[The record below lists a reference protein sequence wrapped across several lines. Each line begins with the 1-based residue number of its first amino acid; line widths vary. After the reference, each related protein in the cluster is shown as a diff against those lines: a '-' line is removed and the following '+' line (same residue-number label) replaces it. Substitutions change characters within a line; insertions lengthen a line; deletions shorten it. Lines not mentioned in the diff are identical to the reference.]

1 MAEQKVP
8 FGRQFW
14 SMGAGSLLFFCS
26 FNLPVPE
33 FGAHLEAI
41 GYPELKPL
49 IIPLFSM
56 MALLSRPFSGVMTDT
71 IGRKPVMMAGAMVC
85 FVCALFYPFASW
97 IGLFLLLRTLH
108 GLAAGFTPT
117 GSTAYIADTV
127 HPSRRGEAMGM
138 SGLMSNVGTALG
150 FAIGP
155 LLAVKLGRDWMYGL
169 AAAMAL
175 AALYIF
181 IRLPESLWRRRR
193 FEVGLLRIR
202 PKDIIDWQVWEPSV
216 VMLLVCM
223 NLGAVLTVMPDF
235 TRHLG
240 YENKG
245 LYMAIYIGSS
255 LLVRILSGKLSDR
268 HGRTFSI
275 VLGTSC
281 LSISML
287 LITWTE
293 AAWVLY
299 PSAVFFGFGQGF
311 NAPAMFAW
319 TTDLSRPEMKGRSL
333 ATIFIALEAGITLGG
348 LGGGYLYNN
357 RTENL
362 HWVFALCALC
372 AVSALVFTLL
382 RRRQHAKPDY
392 SKR

>member
-1 MAEQKVP
+1 
-8 FGRQFW
+8 
-14 SMGAGSLLFFCS
+14 MGAGSLLFFCS

-49 IIPLFSM
+49 IIPLFSL
-56 MALLSRPFSGVMTDT
+56 MALVSRPFSGVLTDT
-71 IGRKPVMMAGAMVC
+71 IGRKPVMMAGALVC
-85 FVCALFYPFASW
+85 LICALLYPLASV
-97 IGLFLLLRTLH
+97 IALFLMLRTVH

-127 HPSRRGEAMGM
+127 HPSRRGEAMGLA
-138 SGLMSNVGTALG
+138 GLMSNVGTALG

-155 LLAVKLGRDWMYGL
+155 LLAVKLGRDWTYGL
-169 AAAMAL
+169 AAAMAM
-175 AALYIF
+175 ASLYIF
-181 IRLPESLWRRRR
+181 SRLPESLWRRRR
-193 FEVGLLRIR
+193 FNARLFRIK
-202 PKDIIDWQVWEPSV
+202 PQDIFDRQVWEPSV

-235 TRHLG
+235 TRFLG

-255 LLVRILSGKLSDR
+255 LLVRILSGRLSDR

-275 VLGTSC
+275 VLGTTC

-287 LITWTE
+287 LITFINE
-293 AAWVLY
+293 PWVLF
-299 PSAVFFGFGQGF
+299 PSAVLFGFGQGF

-348 LGGGYLYNN
+348 LGGGYLYGNQKDK
-357 RTENL
+357 L
-362 HWVFALCALC
+362 PWVFALCALC
-372 AVSALVFTLL
+372 AIGALVFTLL
-382 RRRQHAKPDY
+382 RRREHGKPAY

>member
-1 MAEQKVP
+1 MAENKAR
-8 FGRQFW
+8 FGREFW
-14 SMGAGSLLFFCS
+14 VMGTGSLMFFCS

-33 FGAHLEAI
+33 FGAHLEAM
-41 GYPELKPL
+41 GHPELKPL
-49 IIPLFSM
+49 IIPLFSA
-56 MALLSRPFSGVMTDT
+56 MALVSRPFSGVMTDSL
-71 IGRKPVMMAGAMVC
+71 GRKPVMLAGALVC
-85 FVCALFYPFASW
+85 FFCALVYPLASW

-117 GSTAYIADTV
+117 GTTAYIADTV
-127 HPSRRGEAMGM
+127 HPSRRGEAMGL
-138 SGLMSNVGTALG
+138 SGLMGNVGTALG

-155 LLAVKLGRDWMYGL
+155 LLAAKMGRDWMYGL

-175 AALYIF
+175 AALYSF
-181 IRLPESLWRRRR
+181 SRLPESLWRRKR
-193 FEVGLLRIR
+193 FSFRLLRIQ
-202 PKDIIDWQVWEPSV
+202 PQDIIDRQVLEPAV

-245 LYMAIYIGSS
+245 LYMAVYIGSS

-268 HGRTFSI
+268 YGRTFSI
-275 VLGTSC
+275 LLGTTC
-281 LSISML
+281 LSMSML
-287 LITWTE
+287 MIAWNE
-293 AAWVLY
+293 APWVLY
-299 PSAVFFGFGQGF
+299 PSAVLFGFGQGF
-311 NAPAMFAW
+311 NAPALFAW

-348 LGGGYLYNN
+348 LGGGFIYGNN
-357 RTENL
+357 PENL
-362 HWVFALCALC
+362 QLVFVLCAC
-372 AVSALVFTLL
+372 SAIAALVFTLL
-382 RRRQHAKPDY
+382 RRRVHARPDY